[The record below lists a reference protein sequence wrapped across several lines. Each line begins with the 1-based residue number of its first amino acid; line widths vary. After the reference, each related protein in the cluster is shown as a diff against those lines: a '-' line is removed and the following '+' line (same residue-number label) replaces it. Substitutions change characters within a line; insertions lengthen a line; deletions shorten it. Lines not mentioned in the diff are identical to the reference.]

1 MERQFA
7 QPYKTESQIK
17 TAIKFFCN
25 FTKSGEQE
33 ILKMSNDNIKVPKL
47 VISPDDQKKQLNS
60 ITDNESNFQLSIENS
75 KDWFEES
82 FYSYANKELAS
93 NETFFKLSF
102 RAIGMAYLNK
112 PTNQKIFGKWIV
124 QKSSTGLK
132 LKKCENDQLWKDTH
146 KDMKRDITPENL
158 LFLDKNGMVEYPA
171 MIKNYILKTQ
181 KNIKNNVWCKKMDIW
196 KMIAHDIEHPD
207 TAQKKNRASNK
218 KRELD
223 KFITDTLIAIQKRID
238 TDILEMREK
247 VDNPEQY
254 PLNFL
259 FFGTKEKHSKKF
271 QYEIK
276 GKQGKKEKAEMP
288 TLYSQLEEMKKSVG
302 KYSANPDYKLPSEE

>member
-1 MERQFA
+1 
-7 QPYKTESQIK
+7 
-17 TAIKFFCN
+17 
-25 FTKSGEQE
+25 
-33 ILKMSNDNIKVPKL
+33 MSNDNIKVPKL
-47 VISPDDQKKQLNS
+47 VISPEDLEKQLSS
-60 ITDNESNFQLSIENS
+60 ITDNESSFQLSIENS

-93 NETFFKLSF
+93 NDTFFKLSF
-102 RAIGMAYLNK
+102 RAVGTAYLSK
-112 PTNQKIFGKWIV
+112 PDNQKIYGKWIV
-124 QKSSTGLK
+124 QKSPTGLK
-132 LKKCENDQLWKDTH
+132 LKKPENNQMWNDTH
-146 KDMKRDITPENL
+146 KDMKREITIENL
-158 LFLDKNGMVEYPA
+158 LFLDKEGMVDYPA
-171 MIKNYILKTQ
+171 TIKNYILKTQ
-181 KNIKNNVWCKKMDIW
+181 KKIKNNIWCKKMDIW

-223 KFITDTLIAIQKRID
+223 KFITDTIIAIQKRID
-238 TDILEMREK
+238 TDISEMKEK
-247 VDNPEQY
+247 VENPDHY

-271 QYEIK
+271 QYDIK

-302 KYSANPDYKLPSEE
+302 KYSANPDFQLPSEE